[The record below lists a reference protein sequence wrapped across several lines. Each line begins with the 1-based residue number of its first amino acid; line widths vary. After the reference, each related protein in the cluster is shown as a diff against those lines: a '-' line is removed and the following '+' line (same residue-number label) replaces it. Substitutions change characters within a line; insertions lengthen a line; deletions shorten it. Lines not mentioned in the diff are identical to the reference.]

1 MRIDTEVPTMTV
13 EIEDKDYEVAPRTVE
28 IAEKL
33 ADVEKASQGKP
44 LYRLWLAELEIL
56 LGKDACRELFVGGK
70 NENIDRLQRI
80 FAGVSRAFLF
90 TAEELEAEAGER
102 RLEALSA
109 ALAPVNELLR
119 NVRALDKPEGDRKTI
134 KRG

>member
-1 MRIDTEVPTMTV
+1 MRIDTEVPAMTV
-13 EIEDKDYEVAPRTVE
+13 EIEDREYEVAPRTVE

-56 LGKDACRELFVGGK
+56 LGKDACRELFVAGK

-80 FAGVSRAFLF
+80 FAGVSRAFLY
-90 TAEELEAEAGER
+90 TAEEVEAEAGER
-102 RLEALSA
+102 RIEALSA

-119 NVRALDKPEGDRKTI
+119 NVRALDKAEDGRKTI

>member
-119 NVRALDKPEGDRKTI
+119 NVRALDKGEGERKTI